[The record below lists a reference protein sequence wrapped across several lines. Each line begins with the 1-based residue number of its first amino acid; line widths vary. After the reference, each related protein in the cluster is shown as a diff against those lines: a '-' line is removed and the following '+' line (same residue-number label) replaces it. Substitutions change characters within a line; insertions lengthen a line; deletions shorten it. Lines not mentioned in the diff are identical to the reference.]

1 MQHVHILGV
10 CGTFMGS
17 LALLAKEL
25 GHKVTGAD
33 QNVYPPMSTQLEEAG
48 IELIQGYAAEDLPK
62 ADIYVVGNAISRGN
76 EALEAILNQ
85 GLPYISGPQFL
96 AEQVLPERWVVAVAG
111 THGKTTTASMAAWV
125 LEDNGLAPGFL
136 IGGIPQNFTVSARLG
151 ETPFFVVEAD
161 EYDTA
166 FSDKRSK
173 FVHYRP
179 RTVVL
184 NNLEFDHA
192 DIFPD
197 LAAIQTQFHHLV
209 RIIPSQG
216 QIILP
221 AGESALEEVL
231 AQGCWSQALRFGED
245 ATVRVRLLQADG
257 SAFEVQ
263 KEGEQ
268 AVQVA
273 WNLTGEHNVKNGV
286 AALLAAHHC
295 GVTLADGARSLS
307 QFVGVK
313 RRMEH
318 LGTVKGVT
326 VYDDFAHHPTAI
338 HTTLEG
344 IRRQLGDNA
353 HIVALIEPRSN
364 TMKMG
369 VHQGRLMPSTQLASE
384 VWWYQSPDAGWSLQE
399 EVAESPVPTQ
409 VFDSLEAIVEAAQ
422 QLPQETHL
430 VIMSN
435 GGFGGIHQKII
446 AALGEV
452 EENQ

>member
-1 MQHVHILGV
+1 
-10 CGTFMGS
+10 
-17 LALLAKEL
+17 
-25 GHKVTGAD
+25 VTGQD
-33 QNVYPPMSTQLEEAG
+33 ENVYPPMSTQLETAG
-48 IELIQGYAAEDLPK
+48 IELIQGYAAASLPE

-76 EALEAILNQ
+76 EAVEDILNK

-96 AEQVLPERWVVAVAG
+96 AEHVLPGRWVVAVAG
-111 THGKTTTASMAAWV
+111 THGKTTTASMVAWV
-125 LEDNGLAPGFL
+125 LEKNDLSPGFL
-136 IGGIPQNFTVSARLG
+136 IGGVPQNFTVSARLG
-151 ETPFFVVEAD
+151 ATPFFVVEAD

-179 RTVVL
+179 RTVIL

-192 DIFPD
+192 DIFAD

-221 AGESALEEVL
+221 AGESALENVL
-231 AQGCWSQALRFGED
+231 AQGCWSEVVRFGVQGD
-245 ATVRVRLLQADG
+245 VTVQLLAADG
-257 SAFEVQ
+257 SAFSVNKAGVEATVRW
-263 KEGEQ
+263 G
-268 AVQVA
+268 
-273 WNLTGEHNVKNGV
+273 LTGVHNVNNGV

-295 GVTLADGARSLS
+295 GVTLADGAAALS

-313 RRMEH
+313 RRMER
-318 LGTVKGVT
+318 LGTAKGVT

-344 IRRQLGDNA
+344 IRQQLGEGAN
-353 HIVALIEPRSN
+353 IVALIEPRSN

-369 VHQGRLMPSTQLASE
+369 VHSGRLMPSAKLASAA
-384 VWWYQSPDAGWSLQE
+384 WWYQAPDAGWSLE
-399 EVAESPVPTQ
+399 EEAQASPVPTE
-409 VFDSLEAIVEAAQ
+409 VFQSLDDIVAAAVA
-422 QLPQETHL
+422 LPPGTHL

-435 GGFGGIHQKII
+435 GGFGGVHGKIM
-446 AALGEV
+446 AALAQQEGF
-452 EENQ
+452 NAH

>member
-1 MQHVHILGV
+1 MQHVHILGI

-25 GHKVTGAD
+25 GLTVTGSD
-33 QNVYPPMSTQLEEAG
+33 QNVYPPMSTQLEKAG
-48 IELIQGYAAEDLPK
+48 IELIQGYAAKELPQ

-76 EALEAILNQ
+76 EALEDILNK

-96 AEQVLPERWVVAVAG
+96 AEHVLPGRWVVAVAG
-111 THGKTTTASMAAWV
+111 THGKTTTASMVAWL

-136 IGGIPQNFTVSARLG
+136 IGGVPQNFTVSARLG

-161 EYDTA
+161 EYDTSFA
-166 FSDKRSK
+166 DKRSK

-179 RTVVL
+179 RTAIL

-192 DIFPD
+192 DIFAD

-221 AGESALEEVL
+221 AGEVALDQVL
-231 AQGCWSQALRFGED
+231 ELGCWSQALRFGEN
-245 ATVRVRLLQADG
+245 AEVNVRLLNIDG

-263 KEGEQ
+263 KNTEEP
-268 AVQVA
+268 VQVH
-273 WNLTGEHNVKNGV
+273 WQLTGVHNVSNGV
-286 AALLAAHHC
+286 AAMLAAHHC
-295 GVTLADGARSLS
+295 GVTLADAASSLS
-307 QFVGVK
+307 KFVGVK
-313 RRMEH
+313 RRMER
-318 LGTVKGVT
+318 LGTANQVT

-344 IRRQLGDNA
+344 IRRQLGEEA
-353 HIVALIEPRSN
+353 HIVALVEPRSN

-369 VHQGRLMPSTQLASE
+369 VHSGRLMPSARLASE
-384 VWWYQSPDAGWSLQE
+384 AWWYQAPEAGWSLE
-399 EVAESPVPTQ
+399 DEAKVSPVPTQ
-409 VFDSLEAIVEAAQ
+409 VFHSIDAIVAKAAQ
-422 QLPQETHL
+422 LPANTHL

-435 GGFGGIHQKII
+435 GGFGGVHQKIL
-446 AALGEV
+446 AALREA
-452 EENQ
+452 EA